1 MEIITAYREK
11 TQEYHPSK
19 TYATEKDRQ
28 EAAREMAKITWA
40 YETLRDSK
48 QLEEWQEKSKSN
60 NESQSQFHDS
70 ISSRGSWFTRLN
82 RSTKSSPDDED
93 DDDSFIGDDERHI
106 NSTIDSSQ
114 RSIRRLGGK
123 TSSRQP
129 KSTSPKS
136 QDKRKVSL
144 LATLGFPA
152 IRGKESSTPK
162 PEATDGELEKNKQ
175 GSMFTNAGRIFTSKN
190 DSPITPSENAPEKIE
205 IDTTPKADE
214 LLPRTKTK
222 KKKKK
227 KRVSKLDVGVGEDD
241 HVAKPKKTKKKRK
254 KKKKQHKSPPDPI
267 DYTWRREESKRVLEG
282 SNRTARETVEGS
294 FGSFDA
300 EHLILALAE

>member
-1 MEIITAYREK
+1 
-11 TQEYHPSK
+11 
-19 TYATEKDRQ
+19 
-28 EAAREMAKITWA
+28 MAKITWA
-40 YETLRDSK
+40 YEILRDSK